1 MMAVLVVVPKTTDFD
16 YHPKI
21 HFSNTAESGPSGLLI
36 SVLSATAVISQIDAD
51 PSHAFLQT
59 IFQAHTTLTTVP
71 ELEETGGLM
80 TRKIVGQDRSMPL
93 SEESGP
99 RGARLLTRPFDARKR
114 IMEFSSGASTEI
126 TTHDAHLIP
135 DLAKTLRPGTTVYV
149 AHTPKA
155 KLEDVVRVSIELQ
168 LRGLSASPHIVARRL
183 VSERMLREAI
193 GTLRKAGIDQILVV
207 AGDVDIPAGPFASS
221 LDVIDS
227 GALCDAQLRSVAF
240 AGHPEG
246 HHAMDA
252 GQLMD
257 ALRRKQDFALRTGI
271 DVHVTT
277 QFGFNAET
285 VYRWVRELSVQGV
298 NLPVHVG
305 IAGPTS
311 THKLLKFA
319 LKCGVGASLQAALRN
334 PGSIGNMVAMTT
346 PEAMIMELVG
356 LGAGSE
362 LAQIVKPHFFTF
374 GGALACAK
382 WFRSVAD
389 GAFELL
395 RDGTLRLTHR

>member
-1 MMAVLVVVPKTTDFD
+1 M
-16 YHPKI
+16 
-21 HFSNTAESGPSGLLI
+21 
-36 SVLSATAVISQIDAD
+36 DA
-51 PSHAFLQT
+51 P
-59 IFQAHTTLTTVP
+59 
-71 ELEETGGLM
+71 
-80 TRKIVGQDRSMPL
+80 
-93 SEESGP
+93 
-99 RGARLLTRPFDARKR
+99 LLTRPFDTRKR
-114 IMEFSSGASTEI
+114 IMEFASRASTEI

-135 DLAKTLRPGTTVYV
+135 DLAKALRPGTTVYV

-155 KLEDVVRVSIELQ
+155 QLEDVVRVSIELQ
-168 LRGLSASPHIVARRL
+168 SSGLSASPHIVARRL
-183 VSERMLREAI
+183 DSEHALREAV
-193 GTLRKAGIDQILVV
+193 GTLRQAGIDQILVI
-207 AGDVDIPAGPFASS
+207 AGDVDTPTGPFTSS

-227 GALCDAQLRSVAF
+227 GALCDAQLRAVAF

-252 GQLMD
+252 GQLLD

-271 DVHVTT
+271 DVHITT

-311 THKLLKFA
+311 AHKLLKFA

-334 PGSIGNMVAMTT
+334 PASIGKMVAMATT
-346 PEAMIMELVG
+346 PEAMIMELAR

-362 LAQIVKPHFFTF
+362 LAQIVQPHFFTF
-374 GGALACAK
+374 GGALASAK
-382 WFRSVAD
+382 WFRAVAD